1 MEKSKCSDHFDK
13 PPDPNYILSVLI
25 EIYEREHGCKL
36 EAVNE

>member
-1 MEKSKCSDHFDK
+1 MEKSKWSEHFNK

-36 EAVNE
+36 EEVNE

>member
-1 MEKSKCSDHFDK
+1 MEKSKWAEHFNK
-13 PPDPNYILSVLI
+13 PPDSNYILSVLI

>member
-1 MEKSKCSDHFDK
+1 MEKSKWAEHFNK

-25 EIYEREHGCKL
+25 EIYERENGCKL